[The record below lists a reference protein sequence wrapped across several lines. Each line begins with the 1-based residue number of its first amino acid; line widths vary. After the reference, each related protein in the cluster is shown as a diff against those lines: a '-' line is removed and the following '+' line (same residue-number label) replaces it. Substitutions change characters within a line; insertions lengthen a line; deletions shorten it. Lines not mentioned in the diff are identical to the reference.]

1 MTFYLH
7 IGLEIDKVGQWRV
20 EVGQL
25 VQFKYG
31 SRELKYCIQCIGCRA
46 DGS

>member
-7 IGLEIDKVGQWRV
+7 IGLEIVKVGQWRV

-25 VQFKYG
+25 VVDV
-31 SRELKYCIQCIGCRA
+31 YCIA
-46 DGS
+46 VES